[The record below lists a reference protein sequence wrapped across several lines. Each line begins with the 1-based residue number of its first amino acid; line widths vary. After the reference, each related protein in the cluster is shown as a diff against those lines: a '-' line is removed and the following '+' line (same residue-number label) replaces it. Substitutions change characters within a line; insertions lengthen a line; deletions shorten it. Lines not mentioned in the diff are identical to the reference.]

1 MVWSRDCVRI
11 PVNVIMEQ
19 SPVAWPLPF
28 SDSSR
33 DDHDRAPRRCCSSC
47 SPETRLSTIRTD
59 SIQVIRTGLGSIV
72 INALFGLGSIL
83 IRSDD
88 GADVRRSARGRLLS
102 SCNLGF
108 LKLWEAL
115 SVVDGETFCGDR
127 RLLAYSVITV
137 VACWTGCVDGRH
149 TWSHLRSSATW
160 KDGLCDGGKGG
171 AGGREKLG
179 RFRGTQ
185 GPAFVFCLCVLD
197 CSVEFACVRAC
208 MDGVCVCVCVSVC
221 VCLCVCVSVC
231 MCLCLFVC
239 LCRCTCVFCMYVR
252 EIRGWNNVKL
262 CIKAAAYVQF
272 FNFLLRLLIKCGFYS
287 RADDMQCFESGTLG
301 GSEKERKFLSF
312 SLPPRHMYSE
322 SATLNC
328 ECNKIVWNVNKHF
341 GMRKAVGFQAAAL
354 FECPFC
360 ATWVSKKCGCYS
372 SVAHNQVRL
381 LYTT

>member
-1 MVWSRDCVRI
+1 MTITFFGQLSWRS
-11 PVNVIMEQ
+11 
-19 SPVAWPLPF
+19 WP
-28 SDSSR
+28 
-33 DDHDRAPRRCCSSC
+33 RAASLLQL
-47 SPETRLSTIRTD
+47 RLSTIRTD

-83 IRSDD
+83 ISPVWWRCRRWRSTR
-88 GADVRRSARGRLLS
+88 VRLLS

-208 MDGVCVCVCVSVC
+208 VHGCVCVCVCVCVSVSI
-221 VCLCVCVSVC
+221 CVSVSVY
-231 MCLCLFVC
+231 MCVLYVC
-239 LCRCTCVFCMYVR
+239 
-252 EIRGWNNVKL
+252 
-262 CIKAAAYVQF
+262 
-272 FNFLLRLLIKCGFYS
+272 
-287 RADDMQCFESGTLG
+287 
-301 GSEKERKFLSF
+301 
-312 SLPPRHMYSE
+312 
-322 SATLNC
+322 
-328 ECNKIVWNVNKHF
+328 
-341 GMRKAVGFQAAAL
+341 
-354 FECPFC
+354 
-360 ATWVSKKCGCYS
+360 
-372 SVAHNQVRL
+372 
-381 LYTT
+381 